1 MENYVIKIKKGEE
14 GQINQDNIYDEHLFF
29 HDAYQRAAHC
39 VEEILLDG
47 EQHRKKQEK
56 QSGGCRE
63 GKNTAIGD
71 INRRLMGYPNNVIA
85 FCAERG
91 QGKTSAMTS
100 FAEALSKMDNE
111 DDIAETGEKRGGF
124 WGSGSLGQSCCY
136 EVLESID
143 PSMMEDGSSIIK
155 MVLSG
160 MFSRAEEQRRR
171 YKRECL
177 QGNDEDG
184 DERYNS
190 LLRQFQKCFRD
201 LEVREQGKQQEDMDE
216 LEQIAELSDNA
227 NMRGTLYQLVERFLS
242 YLDIGKKSYLVIQ
255 IDDADLNIRDAY
267 RIVEDIR
274 RYLVLPRVIILMA
287 VNMRQMESVVQQHF
301 ITQYAESIRNSGAVT
316 AESCR
321 NIAELYLEKVIPSV
335 RRIELP
341 DVGQAIRQGKR
352 GVTIYYCYKDEKE
365 GNLLPKRNMEEQLLE
380 MIHKRTGI
388 LFLPAKEYLHNLL
401 PGSLRGLSQFLAYF
415 SALPELSVDY
425 WYLLQKPSQEILEQW
440 RSNLNRLE
448 TYLLEAWA
456 PVNLTSLGYDLLRS
470 VQSSPDG
477 NKHRCLLWALP
488 EYYAKSRYEAA
499 GGPNKSSKSITDY
512 RREFE
517 SGCRE
522 YGLDIYRSN
531 AYNHASFS
539 DVYAALS
546 VLVALPEGHR
556 HYKLAYGVRVYYTIR
571 LHQILLEQFLDRASE
586 EEKWEVKQVKG
597 RGLEEAL
604 QENREQRQEA
614 VKEGTTRDEEMGDQI
629 NPLAVFLGDVL
640 YKREGQL
647 GKRTIGIPYGHY
659 EVNVE
664 ELGKLLAREAKLNNA
679 SSENLPSG
687 LQSRISQLC
696 RWELRGYDYRTQA
709 VSERLWEEMQDN
721 PERKMVF
728 NLFYPC
734 LLALEKLRRTSEPSN
749 ELVSAMVLLLNCDV
763 QYMLDHTLRH
773 NEDYLRQDHGL
784 LRQVFYNVWTYG
796 LEKVVADIWQ
806 ITKNDNYAKLFAWF
820 GTYGKLSE
828 GISAGIETGDM
839 EICKMLFLLQMSI
852 SKLNPFAWKQLNKW
866 KTRLDKLDTE
876 LSKEKEKLVRIEKPQ
891 KGKSGKKRVEKE
903 SAIIPLTEAEKG
915 QKKISDLLREV
926 SENGLEGGA
935 AQKLYNAANVDLG
948 IPELEYMV
956 RLAGKETSEIALQPL
971 TEIPLEEI
979 RKKVGLY
986 DEMWPSEEEG
996 LYEDTDPRREEVWL
1010 SQLYPSTG
1018 E

>member
-14 GQINQDNIYDEHLFF
+14 GRINQDNIYDVDLFF
-29 HDAYQRAAHC
+29 HDAYRRAARC
-39 VEEILLDG
+39 VEDILLDG
-47 EQHRKKQEK
+47 KRHREDHKERC
-56 QSGGCRE
+56 GGCQE
-63 GKNTAIGD
+63 GKDAAIGD

-100 FAEALSKMDNE
+100 FAEALKQMDNE
-111 DDIAETGEKRGGF
+111 DDIAKMGKKRDEF
-124 WGSGSLGQSCCY
+124 WGGESQGRSYCY

-143 PSMMEDGSSIIK
+143 PSMMEEGSSIIK
-155 MVLSG
+155 MVLSI
-160 MFSRAEEQRRR
+160 MYSRVEEQRRR
-171 YKRECL
+171 YKSGFL
-177 QGNDEDG
+177 QEGSEARDAA
-184 DERYNS
+184 YNS
-190 LLRQFQKCFRD
+190 LLTQFQKCFRD
-201 LEVREQGKQQEDMDE
+201 LGVREQEDEDE

-227 NMRGTLYQLVERFLS
+227 NMRGTLYRLIDRFLA
-242 YLDIGKKSYLVIQ
+242 YLEKGEKSYLVLQ

-274 RYLVLPRVIILMA
+274 RYLVLPRVIVLMA

-301 ITQYAESIRNSGAVT
+301 ITEYVKSIRNKGGVT

-341 DVGQAIRQGKR
+341 NVGQAIRQGKR
-352 GVTIYYCYKDEKE
+352 GVTVQYKDEKGE
-365 GNLLPKRNMEEQLLE
+365 NLLPKGNMEEQLLR
-380 MIHKRTGI
+380 IVHKCTGI
-388 LFLPAKEYLHNLL
+388 IFLPTKEYLHNLL

-415 SALPELSVDY
+415 STLPELPVDY

-456 PVNLTSLGYDLLRS
+456 PVSLTSLGYDLLRS

-488 EYYAKSRYEAA
+488 EYYAKSCYDAA
-499 GGPNKSSKSITDY
+499 GGQNRSSKSILDY
-512 RREFE
+512 RKEFE
-517 SGCRE
+517 AGCKE

-571 LHQILLEQFLDRASE
+571 LHQILLEQFLDRAGE
-586 EEKWEVKQVKG
+586 EDKGGAKQVKN

-604 QENREQRQEA
+604 QENREQRQGA
-614 VKEGTTRDEEMGDQI
+614 VKEETTRDEEMGDQI

-647 GKRTIGIPYGHY
+647 GKRAIGIPYGHY
-659 EVNVE
+659 EVDVG
-664 ELGKLLAREAKLNNA
+664 ELGKLLNREAKLNNSEEGIC
-679 SSENLPSG
+679 SSEI
-687 LQSRISQLC
+687 QSRISQLC
-696 RWELRGYDYRTQA
+696 RWELREYNYRTER
-709 VSERLWEEMQDN
+709 VSEKLQEEIQDN

-784 LRQVFYNVWTYG
+784 LRQVFYNVWAYG
-796 LEKVVADIWQ
+796 LEKVMADICQ
-806 ITKNDNYAKLFAWF
+806 IAEDDKYTKLFAWF
-820 GTYGKLSE
+820 GIYGNLSV
-828 GISAGIETGDM
+828 GIPKGIKTEDV

-852 SKLNPFAWKQLNKW
+852 SRLNPFAWKQLNKW
-866 KTRLDKLDTE
+866 KTRLDKLNTE

-891 KGKSGKKRVEKE
+891 KGRSGKKRAEKE
-903 SAIIPLTEAEKG
+903 STIIPLTEAEKG
-915 QKKISDLLREV
+915 QKKISDLLGEAPV
-926 SENGLEGGA
+926 NGLESGI
-935 AQKLYNAANVDLG
+935 AQKLYTAASMDLG
-948 IPELEYMV
+948 IPELEYMAC
-956 RLAGKETSEIALQPL
+956 LAGKETPKTTLQPL
-971 TEIPLEEI
+971 TDIPLEEI
-979 RKKVGLY
+979 REKVELY
-986 DEMWPSEEEG
+986 DAIWPPEKADPNEDAAP
-996 LYEDTDPRREEVWL
+996 YEDEVWL
-1010 SQLYPSTG
+1010 SQLYPSAG